1 VQVSTSNK
9 GVLIVTLGYDH
20 PLYILAFDHRSS
32 LQKGLFGLT
41 GDPTPEEAARI
52 SDAKA
57 VIYDGFHAAIVAGVV
72 PGEAGILVDEQF
84 GAPIARAVAARSE
97 VFAMTVEK
105 SGGDELAFEYG
116 DDFGAH
122 LETFGPPFAKVL
134 VRYNPGGDAALNARQ
149 AALLK
154 QLADWLHDH
163 RRKLL
168 LEVVIPPTPAQLTT
182 VGGDTHRYD
191 AEVRPPLTLRTIAS
205 LHDAG
210 VETDVWKIEG
220 LDRRE
225 DCERVAT
232 LIRSG
237 ERRQQVGCVVLGR
250 GASAARVD
258 HWLRQAAGV
267 PGYLGFAI
275 GRTLWWDSIKG
286 YLAGSLDRAAA
297 VEQIGAAYRRAI
309 DVYTAAAN
317 GLTLNASKQ

>member
-1 VQVSTSNK
+1 M
-9 GVLIVTLGYDH
+9 VTLGYDH
-20 PLYILAFDHRSS
+20 PLYILAFDHRGS
-32 LQKGLFGLT
+32 LQKGLLELA

-52 SDAKA
+52 SDVKA
-57 VIYDGFHAAIVAGVV
+57 VIYDGFHAAIAAGVT
-72 PGEAGILVDEQF
+72 PGEAAILVDEQF
-84 GAPIARAVAARSE
+84 GAPIARAAAARNE
-97 VFAMTVEK
+97 LFAMTVEK

-116 DDFGAH
+116 NDFGAH
-122 LETFGPPFAKVL
+122 LETFNPSFAKVL
-134 VRYNPGGDAALNARQ
+134 VRYNPDGDAALNARQ

-154 QLADWLHDH
+154 LLAEWLHDH
-163 RRKLL
+163 GRKLL
-168 LEVVIPPTPAQLTT
+168 LEVVIPPTSTQLAA

-191 AEVRPPLTLRTIAS
+191 AEVRPRLTLRTITA

-220 LDRRE
+220 LDRRD
-225 DCERVAT
+225 DCERVGT

-317 GLTLNASKQ
+317 GLTLDGEKRESA

>member
-1 VQVSTSNK
+1 M
-9 GVLIVTLGYDH
+9 VTLGYDH
-20 PLYILAFDHRSS
+20 PLYILAFDHRGS
-32 LQKGLFGLT
+32 LQKGLLGLT

-52 SDAKA
+52 SDVKA
-57 VIYDGFHAAIVAGVV
+57 VIYDGFHAAIAAGVA
-72 PGEAGILVDEQF
+72 PGEAAILVDEQF
-84 GAPIARAVAARSE
+84 GAPIAHAAAARNE

-122 LETFGPPFAKVL
+122 LAAFGPSFAKVL
-134 VRYNPGGDAALNARQ
+134 VRYNPDGDAALNARQ

-154 QLADWLHDH
+154 MLAEWLHDH
-163 RRKLL
+163 GRKLL
-168 LEVVIPPTPAQLTT
+168 LEVVIPSTPAQLAA

-191 AEVRPPLTLRTIAS
+191 AEVRPQLTLHTIAA

-225 DCERVAT
+225 DCARVGT

-267 PGYLGFAI
+267 PGYFGFAI
-275 GRTLWWDSIKG
+275 GRTLWWDAIKE
-286 YLAGSLDRAAA
+286 YLAGSLNRAGTVAQIAAA
-297 VEQIGAAYRRAI
+297 YHRAI
-309 DVYTAAAN
+309 DVYSAAAN
-317 GLTLNASKQ
+317 GLTLDDEQKDSA

>member
-1 VQVSTSNK
+1 M
-9 GVLIVTLGYDH
+9 VTLGYDH
-20 PLYILAFDHRSS
+20 PLYILAFDHRGS
-32 LQKGLFGLT
+32 LQKGLLELA

-52 SDAKA
+52 SDVKA
-57 VIYDGFHAAIVAGVV
+57 VIYDGFHAAIAAGVT
-72 PGEAGILVDEQF
+72 PGEAAILVDEQF
-84 GAPIARAVAARSE
+84 GAPIARAAAARNE
-97 VFAMTVEK
+97 LFAMTVEK

-116 DDFGAH
+116 NDFGAH
-122 LETFGPPFAKVL
+122 LETFNPSFAKVL
-134 VRYNPGGDAALNARQ
+134 VRYNPDGDAALNARQ

-154 QLADWLHDH
+154 LLAEWLHDH
-163 RRKLL
+163 GRKLL
-168 LEVVIPPTPAQLTT
+168 LEVVIPPTSAQLVAVDGT
-182 VGGDTHRYD
+182 THRYD
-191 AEVRPPLTLRTIAS
+191 AEVRPRLTLHTITA

-220 LDRRE
+220 LDRRD
-225 DCERVAT
+225 DCERVGT

-297 VEQIGAAYRRAI
+297 VEQIGGAYRRAI

-317 GLTLNASKQ
+317 GLTLDGEKRESA

>member
-1 VQVSTSNK
+1 MAP
-9 GVLIVTLGYDH
+9 LGYDH
-20 PLYILAFDHRSS
+20 PLYILAFDHRGS
-32 LQKGLFGLT
+32 LQKGLLGLT

-52 SDAKA
+52 SDIKA
-57 VIYDGFHAAIVAGVV
+57 VIYDGFHAAIAAGVR
-72 PGEAGILVDEQF
+72 PGEAAILVDEQC
-84 GAPIARAVAARSE
+84 GAPIARAAAARRE
-97 VFAMTVEK
+97 GFAMTVEK

-134 VRYNPGGDAALNARQ
+134 VRYNPDGDAALNARQ

-154 QLADWLHDH
+154 MLAEWLHDH

-168 LEVVIPPTPAQLTT
+168 LEVVIPPTPAQLAA

-191 AEVRPPLTLRTIAS
+191 AEVRPELTLRTIAT

-225 DCERVAT
+225 DCERVGI

-237 ERRQQVGCVVLGR
+237 ERRRQVGCVVLGR

-267 PGYLGFAI
+267 PGYIGFAI
-275 GRTLWWDSIKG
+275 GRTLWWDAIKE
-286 YLAGSLDRAAA
+286 YLAGSLNRAGAVARIAAA
-297 VEQIGAAYRRAI
+297 YHRAI
-309 DVYTAAAN
+309 DVYSATAN
-317 GLTLNASKQ
+317 GLTLDAEQKESA

>member
-1 VQVSTSNK
+1 MAH
-9 GVLIVTLGYDH
+9 LGYDH
-20 PLYILAFDHRSS
+20 PLYILAFDHRGS

-41 GDPTPEEAARI
+41 GDPTPEDAARI
-52 SDAKA
+52 SDVKA
-57 VIYDGFHAAIVAGVV
+57 VIYDGFHAAIAGGVT
-72 PGEAGILVDEQF
+72 PGEAAILVDEQF
-84 GAPIARAVAARSE
+84 GAPIAREAAARNE

-122 LETFGPPFAKVL
+122 LEAFSAPFAKVL
-134 VRYNPGGDAALNARQ
+134 VRYNPDGDAALNARQ

-154 QLADWLHDH
+154 LLADWLHDH
-163 RRKLL
+163 GRTLL
-168 LEVVIPPTPAQLTT
+168 LEVVIPPTPTQLAA
-182 VGGDTHRYD
+182 VDGDTHRYD
-191 AEVRPPLTLRTIAS
+191 VEARPELTLRTIAA

-250 GASAARVD
+250 GASEARVD

-267 PGYLGFAI
+267 PGYIGFAI
-275 GRTLWWDSIKG
+275 GRTLWWDTVKE
-286 YLAGSLDRAAA
+286 YLAGSLDRAGA
-297 VEQIGAAYRRAI
+297 VARIAAAYQRAI
-309 DVYTAAAN
+309 DVYRAAADSPR
-317 GLTLNASKQ
+317 LVTAER